1 MKLRTK
7 RISLLLLIAAVCVFI
22 AACGTKPATNAGN
35 TPTATPTVDTGK
47 PSNKTWTS
55 APPMTI
61 DPKKTYMAT
70 FETNKGSFKVQL
82 LAEDAPKT
90 VNSFV
95 FLSKEGF
102 YNNVVFHR
110 IIQNFMIQTG
120 DPAGNGSGGPGY
132 TIPDELLSNP
142 NKYAAGTVAMANTG
156 KPNTGGSQF
165 FICMNDECG
174 GLNKMPNYTIFGTV
188 FDGFDIVQK
197 IAATPVK
204 ANSRGE
210 MSVPT
215 EEVKIKSIT
224 IKEQ

>member
-1 MKLRTK
+1 MKNRTK
-7 RISLLLLIAAVCVFI
+7 RISLLLLIAAVCVFL
-22 AACGTKPATNAGN
+22 AACGSKTSPNTGK
-35 TPTATPTVDTGK
+35 TPTATPAVDTGK
-47 PSNKTWTS
+47 PSNKSWTS
-55 APPMTI
+55 APAMTI
-61 DPKKTYMAT
+61 NPTKTYVAT
-70 FETNKGSFKVQL
+70 FDTSKGSFKVQL

-110 IIQNFMIQTG
+110 ILQNFMIQTG
-120 DPAGNGSGGPGY
+120 DPTGSGTGGPGY

-142 NKYAAGTVAMANTG
+142 NKYATGTVAMANTG

-174 GLNKMPNYTIFGTV
+174 GLNNMPNYTIFGTV
-188 FDGFDIVQK
+188 SNGFDIVQK

-204 ANSRGE
+204 AGPRGE

-224 IKEQ
+224 INEQ